1 MFDNIGEKI
10 KSLATIIT
18 IIGIVISIIVSICL
32 FVEKAVLIGLVVLF
46 CGCLFSWL
54 GMFLLYGF
62 GELIIQTTN
71 IAKGNLRMQMLGV
84 YNESKETSNIPIT
97 EQTIEDIKNE
107 IVEDYE
113 YDGNGYVDELDKIN
127 IPNKDEC
134 PNCFH
139 KIQPTDIE
147 CPYCGYKLK
156 I

>member
-1 MFDNIGEKI
+1 
-10 KSLATIIT
+10 
-18 IIGIVISIIVSICL
+18 
-32 FVEKAVLIGLVVLF
+32 
-46 CGCLFSWL
+46 
-54 GMFLLYGF
+54 
-62 GELIIQTTN
+62 
-71 IAKGNLRMQMLGV
+71 MQMLAG
-84 YNESKETSNIPIT
+84 YNESKESSNIPIT
-97 EQTIEDIKNE
+97 EQTIEDIKDE

-113 YDGNGYVDELDKIN
+113 YDANGYAEELDKIN